1 MIFIKIKASR
11 MFKTYVYL
19 KSLLLLIALNYAA
32 FVSAA
37 DIEIQSPNGK
47 VGAVLTSEEGHW
59 FLKVEY
65 RDSEGSTQ
73 LTKVSLGLSRSDQD
87 FLGDLKLLK
96 AGKPVQVKE
105 DYTALH
111 GKRTKRQNFGT
122 EQVFSF
128 ENPSKAK
135 LNVIV
140 RAYNDGVVFR
150 YEFPEKSGK
159 YTVKDEYTTFA
170 VQDSTLR
177 WLQKFDLSNE
187 NLYALIKDGSVQRD
201 WSYPALFKDKDKETW
216 FLIHEADLDRG
227 YAGTKLVNIT
237 DGNGFKVALPLDHE
251 GEGDALPVIE
261 LPWKSPWRVII
272 LGDLGTIVESTLVE
286 DVSKP
291 SVIKNTD
298 WIKPGKVSWNYWS
311 DNHGTRDYQTV
322 KKFTDLAA
330 DMDWPYT
337 LFDWE
342 WDVMQN
348 GGNVEDA
355 AKYAISKG
363 VKPLIWYNSSMFKWI
378 TATPVDRMKTHENR
392 VEEFTRLKSLGFVG
406 VKVDF
411 FLSEKQYMIDYYL
424 DILEDA
430 AKFEMMVNFHGSLV
444 PRGWAR
450 TYPHL
455 MTMEAVRGAE
465 WYNNG
470 PEFTYAAP
478 EHNSVMPFT
487 RNVVGS
493 MDYTPTTFTNS
504 QFPHITSYGHELA
517 LSVVFESALQHMA
530 DRPEGYE
537 NLPGA
542 ARDFLR
548 DLPAAWDD
556 IRFLSGYPGKDVN
569 LVRRK
574 GADWFVGGINSEF
587 RAKSVTVDF
596 SFLAEGQ
603 DYKLTLISD
612 GKHDKAFDV
621 YHQVVK
627 NTDSLEVRMLPRGGY
642 VISLKPLF

>member
-1 MIFIKIKASR
+1 MHKLILYLKASILAL
-11 MFKTYVYL
+11 V
-19 KSLLLLIALNYAA
+19 LLVALPI
-32 FVSAA
+32 SASST
-37 DIEIQSPNGK
+37 ELRSPNKK
-47 VGAVLTSEEGHW
+47 VGLTLVGEGKDWYLQVDYKAAGVEKVLMP
-59 FLKVEY
+59 KV
-65 RDSEGSTQ
+65 
-73 LTKVSLGLSRSDQD
+73 KLGLVRSDQD
-87 FLGDLKLLK
+87 FSKELKLLNV
-96 AGKPVQVKE
+96 GKLKLINE
-105 DYTALH
+105 KYTSIH
-111 GKRTKRQNFGT
+111 GKRSERQNSAN
-122 EQVFSF
+122 ELVFYF
-128 ENPSKAK
+128 ENPNKAK
-135 LNVIV
+135 INLIV

-150 YEFPEKSGK
+150 YEFPEKTGT
-159 YTVKDEYTTFA
+159 YIIQDELTAYEI
-170 VQDSTLR
+170 QDSTLR

-187 NLYALIKDGSVQRD
+187 SVYDKMNDGSVKRD
-201 WSYPALFKDKDKETW
+201 WSYPALFKSPDAEAW
-216 FLIHEADLDRG
+216 YLIHEADVDRR
-227 YAGTKLVNIT
+227 YAATKLSNF
-237 DGNGFKVALPLDHE
+237 DSESAYKVTLPLPHE
-251 GEGDALPVIE
+251 GEGEALPTIN
-261 LPWKSPWRVII
+261 LPWQSPWRVII
-272 LGDLGTIVESTLVE
+272 LGELSTIVESTLVE
-286 DVSKP
+286 DVSKA
-291 SVIKNTD
+291 SVIENTD
-298 WIKPGKVSWNYWS
+298 WIKPGLVSWNYWS
-311 DNHGTRDYQTV
+311 DNHGTRDYLTV

-342 WDVMQN
+342 WDAMQN

-355 AKYAISKG
+355 AKYAVSKG

-378 TATPVDRMKTHENR
+378 TATPVDRMKTHESR
-392 VEEFTRLKSLGFVG
+392 VEEFTWLKSLGFVG

-569 LVRRK
+569 LARRK
-574 GADWFVGGINSEF
+574 GADWFVGGINSGF
-587 RAKSVTVDF
+587 RAKSLTVDF

-612 GKHDKAFDV
+612 GKHDKEFIV

-627 NTDSLEVRMLPRGGY
+627 NTDSIEVSMLPRGGY